1 MPPKQIPPNP
11 AAINP
16 ATAAV
21 IAAVTASVKK
31 PPIKKKSSTGSTDST
46 KPTVKKKK
54 TTAKAAKPGTT
65 NITAVSKAKDDKQK
79 VPPKVVTAAT
89 GAVAAN
95 ESPLASSNDPTDKSS
110 TATKVKA
117 KATPQH
123 VKAQKARDAKRE
135 LANFDSIEQAFRQD
149 REVWCA
155 PSEPSRGW
163 MYRTGAAAQGGDS
176 YIRAV
181 NGKERPKG
189 GVIFDETVLLRNAL
203 QYNNLT
209 VDSLTPSAYTALL
222 EQARRYALELLV
234 DARDYAQHA
243 SRSTVSALTPAD
255 ITLAAEMRGDMNGI
269 PSTLPK
275 FEDMA
280 DYACEMN
287 KTPLPPIPSDC
298 YNGVALPPES
308 EQLTFRTFDVVNGA
322 RTVQKMMAGGDL
334 PLSTVDVG
342 LTKRSSN
349 MDPILISQGD
359 SSSKK
364 GSNTQE
370 KTSYGAEKGR
380 QIAIHLKGG
389 SVSSEA
395 AKKGAAETAKPALTK
410 TDSKNKRKLTEL

>member
-11 AAINP
+11 AAVNP
-16 ATAAV
+16 TAA
-21 IAAVTASVKK
+21 ATGPVKK
-31 PPIKKKSSTGSTDST
+31 PPTKQKSSAGSTEST

-65 NITAVSKAKDDKQK
+65 AAKITSVSKAKDENQK

-89 GAVAAN
+89 GTAAAN
-95 ESPLASSNDPTDKSS
+95 VSLSMNTNNSPTAKLS
-110 TATKVKA
+110 TTAKVKTKV
-117 KATPQH
+117 TPQQA
-123 VKAQKARDAKRE
+123 KAQKARDTKRE

-149 REVWCA
+149 REVWGA
-155 PSEPSRGW
+155 LSEPSGGW
-163 MYRTGAAAQGGDS
+163 MYRTGAAAQAGDS

-181 NGKERPKG
+181 NGKKRPNG
-189 GVIFDETVLLRNAL
+189 GIIFDETALLRNAL

-209 VDSLTPSAYTALL
+209 ADSLTPSAYNALL

-255 ITLAAEMRGDMNGI
+255 LTLAAEMRGDMNGI

-280 DYACEMN
+280 DYASEMN

-298 YNGVALPPES
+298 YNGVALPPEN

-322 RTVQKMMAGGDL
+322 RTAQKMMAGGDL

-349 MDPILISQGD
+349 MDPILINQGD
-359 SSSKK
+359 NSSKRV
-364 GSNTQE
+364 SRMLE
-370 KTSYGAEKGR
+370 KTVYGAEKGR
-380 QIAIHLKGG
+380 QIAIHLKG
-389 SVSSEA
+389 SHSSSED
-395 AKKGAAETAKPALTK
+395 AKKGATETAKTALTK
-410 TDSKNKRKLTEL
+410 TASKNKRKLTEL